1 MIPCSFLNL
10 LLIQIQG
17 FPGNKIKKI
26 SRDFRENC
34 RGKLGDVGVVV
45 FFFLKSPEH
54 PAFVLYAIFCRQF
67 VFECSLFTPV
77 FDFSKHRKSPNLSPG
92 LIQSQKKNKKKNKK
106 TMLSQQN
113 AILLLDSKQNTWCLS
128 QFGTISFIKALK
140 HLRSSYNFGR
150 FIYNSTP
157 SIKLFLWCRHYIIF

>member
-34 RGKLGDVGVVV
+34 RGKLGDVGVF

-67 VFECSLFTPV
+67 VFDCSLLTPV
-77 FDFSKHRKSPNLSPG
+77 FDFSKHRKTPNLSPG
-92 LIQSQKKNKKKNKK
+92 LIQSQKKNKKTKKQKKQCFRSKMLFYYSTANKIPGVFHN
-106 TMLSQQN
+106 S
-113 AILLLDSKQNTWCLS
+113 APSAS
-128 QFGTISFIKALK
+128 
-140 HLRSSYNFGR
+140 LR
-150 FIYNSTP
+150 
-157 SIKLFLWCRHYIIF
+157 L